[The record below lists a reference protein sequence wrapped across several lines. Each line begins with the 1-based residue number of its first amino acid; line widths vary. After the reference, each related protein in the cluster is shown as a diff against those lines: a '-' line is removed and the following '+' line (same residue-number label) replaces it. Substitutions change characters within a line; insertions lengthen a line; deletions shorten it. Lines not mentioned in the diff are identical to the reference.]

1 MAEIAS
7 DFRID
12 LDSFKGPMDLLLY
25 LVRKHELDILDI
37 PVAVVLEQ
45 YLEFLDILES
55 QREGQAKELPK
66 VPRPSER
73 K

>member
-25 LVRKHELDILDI
+25 LVRKHELDITDI

-45 YLEFLDILES
+45 YLKLNS
-55 QREGQAKELPK
+55 
-66 VPRPSER
+66 
-73 K
+73 